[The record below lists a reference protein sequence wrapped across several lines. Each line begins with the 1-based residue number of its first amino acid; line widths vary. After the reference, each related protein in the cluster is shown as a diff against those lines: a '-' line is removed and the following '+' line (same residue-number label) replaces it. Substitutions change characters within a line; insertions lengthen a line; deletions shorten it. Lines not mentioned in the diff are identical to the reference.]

1 MEIDTRKLMIGI
13 SEQKFISWQES
24 IDKMITNK
32 FALGDELETL
42 FGRMTH
48 LSIIISQVLHFLSR
62 LRTTCEKIGRR
73 KKSVL
78 LYKIRNLKPGHT
90 FGALFVANHFLNDR
104 CAYYRAHPRYLLS
117 SLQRLLF
124 VL

>member
-1 MEIDTRKLMIGI
+1 MEIDTRKLTIGI

-62 LRTTCEKIGRR
+62 LRTTYEKNR
-73 KKSVL
+73 KKKKVCPT
-78 LYKIRNLKPGHT
+78 I
-90 FGALFVANHFLNDR
+90 
-104 CAYYRAHPRYLLS
+104 
-117 SLQRLLF
+117 
-124 VL
+124 